1 MIPSLHS
8 LDLASLGI
16 GDSGTVRAPGLHAS
30 DIFNDLYQELEPGRY
45 QRDRV
50 PPRLLLEI
58 GLIFEKMLEEGL
70 LRKLA
75 SGPDIQRPGELIHE
89 DVFDGHPVRL
99 AFSPDLV
106 ITNGDMR
113 VGEIKATKMS
123 PGVPM
128 AVIEAYQAGDVV
140 AAEQV
145 QDILLSPKFDK
156 YHTQLKFYCRMLG
169 ARLGRFYAFFING
182 TYKPTMDPVFLAWD
196 IEYTQDELDQNYA
209 MCLYHAIANKMI

>member
-1 MIPSLHS
+1 MIPSLHP

-16 GDSGTVRAPGLHAS
+16 GDSGTIRAPILHAS
-30 DIFNDLYQELEPGRY
+30 DIYNSLYEELEPKRF
-45 QRDRV
+45 QRDRI
-50 PPRLLLEI
+50 PPPLLLEI

-75 SGPDIQRPGELIHE
+75 SGPDIQRPGEFIHE

-99 AFSPDLV
+99 AYSPDLI
-106 ITNGDMR
+106 ITNGEMR

-123 PGVPM
+123 PGVPA
-128 AVIEAYQAGDVV
+128 AVIEAAEHGD
-140 AAEQV
+140 AEAIEQCRG
-145 QDILLSPKFDK
+145 ILLAPKFEK
-156 YHTQLKFYCRMLG
+156 YHCQLKFYARMLG
-169 ARLGRFYAFFING
+169 VRLGRFYAFFING

-196 IEYTQDELDQNYA
+196 VEYTRDELDQNYA